1 MRRNRRASRR
11 SSITSCPSAGG
22 GLGLINDAAL
32 ISTLPRYALE
42 RIRAPTLVMSVADD
56 RFGTYDGARYTA
68 EHVPGARFIGYASRT
83 RGARCDA
90 APAAPAARSS
100 LRPRPRSPRRLGW
113 RTHGGAREL
122 RPLADDGLHR
132 LGLSQLAHVLAIR
145 SDRESLFTL
154 GLLSNAPLTAAV
166 ALTVALQLAVIYVPT
181 LNEMFRTEPLS
192 AGELAIAVAS
202 STLVLVA
209 VEIEKCVKRTLSREP
224 SDSPGQRH
232 EALGG
237 AIG

>member
-1 MRRNRRASRR
+1 VGRNQARAVDRDRIDSRHTAPRWWRGRMRRNRRASRR

-32 ISTLPRYALE
+32 ISPLPRYALE

-100 LRPRPRSPRRLGW
+100 LRPRPRLHVVWVGVLMAALANSAHWQTMVFTVLGSRNSP
-113 RTHGGAREL
+113 TSSPSA
-122 RPLADDGLHR
+122 
-132 LGLSQLAHVLAIR
+132 
-145 SDRESLFTL
+145 
-154 GLLSNAPLTAAV
+154 
-166 ALTVALQLAVIYVPT
+166 
-181 LNEMFRTEPLS
+181 RTENP
-192 AGELAIAVAS
+192 S
-202 STLVLVA
+202 S
-209 VEIEKCVKRTLSREP
+209 P
-224 SDSPGQRH
+224 SGCSPTHRSPPPSP
-232 EALGG
+232 
-237 AIG
+237 